1 MAHTVEAYTSSLTS
15 ILHQGGKLL
24 MFYTFKY
31 SLGDFSRLK
40 NAVLKIANEEIE
52 NYIQVPTLFLV
63 M

>member
-24 MFYTFKY
+24 MFYAYK
-31 SLGDFSRLK
+31 SNLGDFSRIK

-52 NYIQVPTLFLV
+52 NYIRGPIFF
-63 M
+63 